1 MFDDQFT
8 IDSRSGAAV
17 HVYSRKAV
25 GAPRGIVLIFH
36 GLAEHAGRYARLAGE
51 LADAGYHVF
60 AHDHRGHGSTVA
72 ADAVLRRF
80 ARKGGAEKV
89 MLDCRA
95 VHAEAIARCPGLPV
109 AVFGHSMG
117 GIIAMNYAQRHG
129 GDLAALAVWN
139 ADLSTGLEERVG
151 RAALKVE
158 KALKGSDVPSR
169 LIQRA
174 TFEAW
179 GKAIEPRRTM
189 FDWLSHDPLA
199 VDAYIADP
207 LCGFSPSI
215 SMMEDVLSLMFQGGS
230 EAGLSMLPGG
240 LPVHLLAG
248 TGDPATGYGE
258 AARQLAGR
266 LRLAGSHDVTVDI
279 ADGARHETLHEIE
292 PWRGAAVTSLLAW
305 LHAKLPG

>member
-1 MFDDQFT
+1 MFDHQAT
-8 IDSRSGAAV
+8 IDSRSGAALHV
-17 HVYSRKAV
+17 HSRKAAT
-25 GAPRGIVLIFH
+25 APRGIVLIFH
-36 GLAEHAGRYARLAGE
+36 GLAEHAGRYARFAGE
-51 LADAGYHVF
+51 LADAGYHVL

-72 ADAVLRRF
+72 PDAALRRF

-95 VHAEAIARCPGLPV
+95 LHIHASALYPGLPV
-109 AVFGHSMG
+109 VAFGHSMG
-117 GIIAMNYAQRHG
+117 GIIALNYAERHG
-129 GDLAALAVWN
+129 GSLAGVAVWN
-139 ADLSTGLEERVG
+139 ADLSTGLEERIG

-174 TFEAW
+174 TFDAW

-189 FDWLSHDPLA
+189 FDWLSHDPAA

-207 LCGFSPSI
+207 LCGFSPSV

-230 EAGLSMLPGG
+230 EAGLSMLPAE

-248 TGDPATGYGE
+248 TGDPATDRGE
-258 AARQLAGR
+258 AACQLAGR
-266 LRLAGSHDVTVDI
+266 LRLAGSRDVTLEIVE
-279 ADGARHETLHEIE
+279 GARHETLHEIG
-292 PWRGAAVTSLLAW
+292 PYRAIAVESLLRW
-305 LHAKLPG
+305 LGAKRPG